1 MPGWDAGM
9 RKSDLSVVDLSSLE
23 ESVEGAAFLVEE
35 RRPRESIILCEK
47 YLAEGANLMII
58 SRDPPQKLIEGMPI
72 VPRKAIWITN
82 LPGKDHLDPTAVGL
96 LMGEIR
102 KFVEVSGKRA
112 VILIDGL
119 EFLISV
125 NTYDR
130 MLQFVSQVRDI
141 AVTSG
146 SILIIPFDMRTL
158 NEREQALLERNLQ
171 VIQTPPSHDGDQVIQ
186 ISSDEGIGT

>member
-1 MPGWDAGM
+1 MP
-9 RKSDLSVVDLSSLE
+9 KSDLSVVDLSAIE
-23 ESVEGAAFLVEE
+23 ESVEGSAFLVEE
-35 RRPRESIILCEK
+35 RRPRQSIVLCEK

-58 SRDPPQKLIEGMPI
+58 SRDPPQKLIEGAPI
-72 VPRKAIWITN
+72 APRKTIWITN

-96 LMGEIR
+96 LMGEIK
-102 KFVEVSGKRA
+102 KFVEESRRRA

-130 MLQFVSQVRDI
+130 MLQFISQIRDI

-158 NEREQALLERNLQ
+158 SEREQALLERNLQ
-171 VIQTPPSHDGDQVIQ
+171 VIQTPPPHEGDQVIQ
-186 ISSDEGIGT
+186 ISSEEGIGI